1 MWSLTTPT
9 FCMNAYTLVG
19 DGSRCPLAGDRV
31 GLREL
36 GHRRDLGDVEA
47 PECLPERVP
56 FPEYDR
62 PAQPD
67 LEHAQGERLEHRRLV
82 VGAGTPDLVVVP
94 AEGGIAGAGPGA
106 AWLPVVPDDHVAAHP
121 ALQRPGPP
129 APESPRLPLSRRAL
143 RFTGRPAPSFTLR
156 LHPAH
161 HMFGDPMTHAMA
173 ATVP

>member
-19 DGSRCPLAGDRV
+19 PTKRYPLAGDRV

-82 VGAGTPDLVVVP
+82 VGAGTPDLRAP
-94 AEGGIAGAGPGA
+94 AKSRSAPYVRPCLSLESGSRPGPTQSRGAGPRCG
-106 AWLPVVPDDHVAAHP
+106 VI
-121 ALQRPGPP
+121 G
-129 APESPRLPLSRRAL
+129 
-143 RFTGRPAPSFTLR
+143 
-156 LHPAH
+156 
-161 HMFGDPMTHAMA
+161 
-173 ATVP
+173 